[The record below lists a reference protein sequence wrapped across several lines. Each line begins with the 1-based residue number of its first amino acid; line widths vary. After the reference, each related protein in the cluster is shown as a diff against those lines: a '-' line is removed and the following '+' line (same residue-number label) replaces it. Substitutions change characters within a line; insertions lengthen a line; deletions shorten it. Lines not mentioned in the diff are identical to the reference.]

1 MESNK
6 YYKIGTLSKSDSNLQ
21 TLNVL
26 VKSSDEQYETTTTL
40 MCLRYSARLLK
51 FLWANAQL
59 TLTLQPVF
67 QTVFHHHK
75 ELLQR
80 RVVRVQ
86 RAAQVQRR
94 LDQAL
99 DAQLGHVHQVEPLDG
114 DGILRV

>member
-1 MESNK
+1 M
-6 YYKIGTLSKSDSNLQ
+6 
-21 TLNVL
+21 
-26 VKSSDEQYETTTTL
+26 TL
-40 MCLRYSARLLK
+40 MCLTYRVRLLK
-51 FLWANAQL
+51 IIWEWPAA
-59 TLTLQPVF
+59 LTLQPVF

-94 LDQAL
+94 LYQAL
-99 DAQLGHVHQVEPLDG
+99 DAQFGHVHQVEPLDG